1 MSSTISI
8 LEHEAVRFAGAQEVV
23 RWPTGITP
31 RRLPAWAAQQV
42 PDPVFQF
49 TIAIASGVRV
59 AFVSDTDAVELDAL
73 LTGIEWD
80 GLPGPVPRFDLAV
93 DGRTAAVQAS
103 TAGNRWVIRPGK
115 PGTAPYDAQLRAG
128 EPSAIRFEG
137 LGSQSKRIELW
148 LPQACG
154 VELRDLR
161 IRAGAALARLEPTGP
176 RWLHYG
182 SSISQC
188 SEADGPTETWPAVA
202 ARLAGVELTS
212 FGFGGQCHLDAC
224 VARTMRDLPADCIS
238 AKVGI
243 NVVNGD
249 TLRERTFVPA
259 LEGFLDTLRD
269 GHPATPLLVA
279 TPILYP
285 AGEDHPG
292 PSTVRDGRSVVVERP
307 VELAFGALSIG
318 RIRAL
323 VAAVVE
329 RRRKAGDANL
339 HFLDGRAL
347 FGAGDVAD
355 LPDGLH
361 PNNAGYRRM
370 GERFAALAF
379 GEGGPLAS
387 AGARGA
393 GAAR

>member
-1 MSSTISI
+1 MSGAMRRV
-8 LEHEAVRFAGAQEVV
+8 LEHEAVRLAGAQDVV
-23 RWPTGITP
+23 RLPTGITP

-49 TIAIASGVRV
+49 TIAMASGVRI
-59 AFVSDTDAVELDAL
+59 AFVSDTDAVELDAM
-73 LTGIEWD
+73 LTGIEWE
-80 GLPGPVPRFDLAV
+80 GLGGPVPRFDLAV
-93 DGRTAAVQAS
+93 DGRPLAVQPS
-103 TAGNRWVIRPGK
+103 TAGQRWVIK
-115 PGTAPYDAQLRAG
+115 PGPPGAPYSAELRAG
-128 EPSAIRFEG
+128 EPSAIRFDG
-137 LGSQSKRIELW
+137 LGAQRKRIELW
-148 LPQACG
+148 LPQGCS

-161 IRAGAALARLEPTGP
+161 IRAGATLERLDHPGP

-188 SEADGPTETWPAVA
+188 SEADGPSETWPAIA
-202 ARLAGVELTS
+202 ARLAGADLTS

-224 VARTMRDLPADCIS
+224 VARTMRDLPADVIS

-249 TLRERTFVPA
+249 TFRERTFVPA
-259 LEGFLDTLRD
+259 LEGFLDTLRERH
-269 GHPATPLLVA
+269 GQTPLLVV

-285 AGEDHPG
+285 AGEEHPG
-292 PSTVRDGRSVVVERP
+292 PSILRDGRSAVAERP
-307 VELAFGALSIG
+307 AELAYGALSIG

-323 VAAVVE
+323 VTAVVE
-329 RRRKAGDANL
+329 RRRKAGDAHL
-339 HFLDGRAL
+339 HLFDGRQL
-347 FGAGDVAD
+347 FGAADVAD

-379 GEGGPLAS
+379 GAGGAF
-387 AGARGA
+387 ATAEARGD
-393 GAAR
+393 GRAR

>member
-1 MSSTISI
+1 MSAATTSI
-8 LEHEAVRFAGAQEVV
+8 LEHAAVRIAGAQEVV
-23 RWPTGITP
+23 RWPTGLTP
-31 RRLPAWAAQQV
+31 RRLPAWAAQQI

-49 TIAIASGVRV
+49 TIAIASGIRV

-80 GLPGPVPRFDLAV
+80 GLGGPVPRFDLAV
-93 DGRTAAVQAS
+93 DGRTFAVQTS
-103 TAGNRWVIRPGK
+103 TAGNRWVIRPGA
-115 PGTAPYDAQLRAG
+115 PGAAPYDAQLRAG
-128 EPSAIRFEG
+128 EPSEVRFGG
-137 LGSQSKRIELW
+137 LGSQRKRIELW
-148 LPQACG
+148 LPQGCG
-154 VELRDLR
+154 VELRALR
-161 IRAGAALARLEPTGP
+161 IRAGATLERLEPTGP

-188 SEADGPTETWPAVA
+188 SEADGPTETWPAIA
-202 ARLAGVELTS
+202 ARLAGAELTS

-259 LEGFLDTLRD
+259 LEGFLDTLRE
-269 GHPATPLLVA
+269 GHPRTPLLVA

-285 AGEDHPG
+285 AGENHPG
-292 PSTVRDGRSVVVERP
+292 PSTLRDGRSAVVARP
-307 VELAFGALSIG
+307 LELAFGALSIG

-323 VAAVVE
+323 VTAVVE
-329 RRRKAGDANL
+329 RRRKAGDENL
-339 HFLDGRAL
+339 HLLDGRAL
-347 FGAGDVAD
+347 FGADDLAD

-361 PNNAGYRRM
+361 PNTAGYRRM

-379 GEGGPLAS
+379 GPGGAFAKPAGS
-387 AGARGA
+387 GAR
-393 GAAR
+393 